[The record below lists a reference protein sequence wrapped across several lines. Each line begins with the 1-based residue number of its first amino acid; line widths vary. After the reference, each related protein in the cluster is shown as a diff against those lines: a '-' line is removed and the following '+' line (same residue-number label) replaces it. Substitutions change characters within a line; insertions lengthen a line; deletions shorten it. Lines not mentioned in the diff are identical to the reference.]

1 MVFGNPKNEKIQLND
16 DSLWPKDMGWK
27 HPKGNADDLKEIR
40 EMLFNYE
47 NQKVDSMLVKKFSNK
62 TIVRSHQTLGDLI
75 INFEHNNITEYKR
88 SLNLNKAIAR
98 VKYKTD
104 GYSVSQKVFISAK
117 DTSAPAEL
125 SAITVSLF
133 SFVV

>member
-1 MVFGNPKNEKIQLND
+1 MAQRYGME
-16 DSLWPKDMGWK
+16 

-62 TIVRSHQTLGDLI
+62 TIVRSHQTLGDLA

-104 GYSVSQKVFISAK
+104 GYSVSQKFLFQQKIKPLFISSK
-117 DTSAPAEL
+117 
-125 SAITVSLF
+125 AIIQMV
-133 SFVV
+133 